1 MAEHFCIR
9 CRTPF
14 LNEKPLDEAGL
25 CRLCSAGVT
34 GFDAAYS
41 YGAYDG
47 RLRELI
53 HLFKYDR
60 IRTLAKPLGVWL
72 SGAFPR
78 DQRFDALVPAPL
90 HWTRMMRRGF
100 NQSGLLAKEVSRN
113 TGVPVERL
121 LTRRKRTATQAL
133 LTNAQ
138 RRTNVAAAFRVTDP
152 LKVDGKRLLV
162 IDDVMTTGATS
173 SACSAAL
180 KRAGAARVSVLTLA
194 RADRRGAREFLEVE
208 FNSRELAGVSE

>member
-1 MAEHFCIR
+1 MAEYFCAQ

-14 LNEKPLDEAGL
+14 LNDRPLDEAGL
-25 CRLCSAGVT
+25 CRLCAAGIT

-47 RLRELI
+47 RLRTLI
-53 HLFKYDR
+53 HLLKYER

-72 SGAFPR
+72 AGAFPR
-78 DQRFDALVPAPL
+78 EQRFDAVVPVPL
-90 HWTRMMRRGF
+90 HWTRTMRRGF
-100 NQSGLLAKEVSRN
+100 NQSELLAEEVSRN

-121 LTRRKRTATQAL
+121 LKRRKRTETQAL

-138 RRTNVAAAFRVTDP
+138 RRTNVASAFRVCDAARTA
-152 LKVDGKRLLV
+152 GKRLLV
-162 IDDVMTTGATS
+162 IDDVMTTGATT